1 MEPEGGECAIKDGA
15 ADSKVDDQSFVKVFK
30 SEFDA
35 KYNIVD
41 IQTPLNAFMSGQ
53 FKRSYAYFNLRNLLP
68 VVLTKV
74 IDSLTKDKGE
84 LVAQFAPTQFVQN
97 AREELKIIIGLISR
111 LKYEL
116 QTDKPFQKFT
126 GDEIDRESWNSFISH
141 LPNDGRTFYQACWM
155 HTQCYMYRK
164 LYSFVENSIFIK
176 QFDYFGKIKEHA
188 LISCQE
194 DILSL
199 VKYTRRT
206 ENSVE
211 MFNEMLKIDLWSNRN
226 DLSENEHARLFNMR
240 VLEDVS
246 VTDGHILANNASEIW
261 DCLSNKK
268 TNKQHVDFVLD
279 NAGYELFTDF
289 ILAEYI
295 IEKGLASKVRFHVKA
310 CPWFVTNVTQR
321 DFHMTLQYLS
331 KHSDY
336 IISLIGNKFLQ
347 FMDEGKFELAPVSYF
362 WTGPH
367 AFHYM
372 KTLEPEL
379 YRTLQQSKL
388 IIFKGDLNY
397 RKLLSDVCWEP
408 TQDMRTC
415 LGGFIPSSFCTV
427 RTIKAEVICGL
438 SEGVIENLKLRDPNW
453 MLTGNYGTI
462 QFVDGSR
469 EFGY

>member
-15 ADSKVDDQSFVKVFK
+15 ADIKIDDPSFVKVFK

-53 FKRSYAYFNLRNLLP
+53 FKRSYAYYTLRNLLP
-68 VVLTKV
+68 VVLTRV
-74 IDSLTKDKGE
+74 IDSLTRDKGE
-84 LVAQFAPTQFVQN
+84 LVAQFGEH

-126 GDEIDRESWNSFISH
+126 GDEPDRDSWNNFISH
-141 LPNDGRTFYQACWM
+141 LSNEGRTFYQACWM
-155 HTQCYMYRK
+155 HTECYMYRK
-164 LYSFVENSIFIK
+164 LYSFVENSIFLK

-188 LISCQE
+188 LTSCQD

-199 VKYTRRT
+199 AKYTRRT
-206 ENSVE
+206 ENTVE
-211 MFNEMLKIDLWSNRN
+211 MFNELLKIDLWSNRN
-226 DLSENEHARLFNMR
+226 DLSENEHARMFNMK

-246 VTDGHILANNASEIW
+246 ATDSHILANNASEIW

-310 CPWFVTNVTQR
+310 CPWFVANITQR
-321 DFHMTLQYLS
+321 DFQMMLQYLS

-367 AFHYM
+367 AFNCM
-372 KTLEPEL
+372 NTLEPEL
-379 YRTLQQSKL
+379 YKTLQQSKL

-397 RKLLSDVCWEP
+397 RKLLSDVRWEP
-408 TQDMRTC
+408 TQDTRTC

-438 SEGVIENLKLRDPNW
+438 SEGVVENLKLRDPNW

-462 QFVDGSR
+462 QYVDGAR